1 MPYNK
6 IKVSVLYL
14 LIFRVIYAT
23 KDSDFL
29 QNSSSFQTEFRLKD
43 YRNQYIIITVIYYI
57 SVISANIQFA
67 QIPRNTRRLLVSSII

>member
-43 YRNQYIIITVIYYI
+43 YRNQYSIITVIYYI
-57 SVISANIQFA
+57 SVISVNIQFA

>member
-29 QNSSSFQTEFRLKD
+29 QNSSSFQTKFRLKD

>member
-29 QNSSSFQTEFRLKD
+29 QNSSSFQTKFRLKD
-43 YRNQYIIITVIYYI
+43 YRNQYSIITVIYCI